1 MATAQ
6 LQAKAKRGITFAA
19 LIAALT
25 ACQGFPAIPFSTPT
39 PAVDDGATTWPTCD
53 TAPNADLCN
62 EAVNRVFTAGGTGMH
77 VPSPG
82 DVLADSACSAD
93 GCTATLTLI
102 ATDGFTL
109 IAELTSDG
117 PDDRWTIVSMTRE
130 PGGPIPVPSG
140 A

>member
-6 LQAKAKRGITFAA
+6 SQAKATRGLAFAA

-25 ACQGFPAIPFSTPT
+25 ACQGLPTAIPISTPT
-39 PAVDDGATTWPTCD
+39 PAVDDGATTWPNCD

-62 EAVNRVFTAGGTGMH
+62 EAVSRVFRSGGTGMH
-77 VPSPG
+77 PPS
-82 DVLADSACSAD
+82 DVVVDSNCRAE
-93 GCTATLTLI
+93 GCRATVTLI
-102 ATDGFTL
+102 AVDGFAL
-109 IAELTSDG
+109 IAELVSDG
-117 PDDRWTIVSMTRE
+117 PDEPWQIVSMTRD